1 MPKVGHTTVYDY
13 KNRITDLEGE
23 VTTLKRRL
31 DELRRAKVQAFYKQP
46 VAVRRS
52 SKPDVHA
59 VEQVNQPN
67 VAVLEQRIT
76 RLQNELELAELKYV
90 RDVKELKE
98 TIQKLQDEMGSEKE
112 NHLVALNE
120 MRNKHNHD
128 LEVLRRGHTE
138 ELALYSERTEQERSA
153 KVEAER
159 ELAEYKLRMRCV
171 TLQLPD
177 VGVLKT
183 ELTRLQEAYF
193 ALKQQHEQEVNKLEE
208 RIAELLADI
217 AAHNEKSKRRFQ
229 LIPDR
234 TYIVK
239 KSTPTASSTSIG
251 SVSDRNSQVDSH
263 FSKPASIRPK
273 SAVKKP
279 VESNTEQSVVT
290 RSPKPDTPSAA
301 TSKCPTYNSRV
312 ETIDRPKSTT
322 TIRPKSSFA
331 RKPNLPAPPDK
342 KTRPK
347 SCWSDQRATPGAEK
361 RSGSCGAAL
370 NRPRYGN
377 VTSKIDTGLSETVV
391 LPRETIIRHKSLRNG
406 CSGPGGQQSWQP
418 ANVRGSRSY
427 VARSNYF

>member
-1 MPKVGHTTVYDY
+1 MFDY

-52 SKPDVHA
+52 SKPDVQA

-90 RDVKELKE
+90 RDTKELKE
-98 TIQKLQDEMGSEKE
+98 TIQKLQEEMSSEKE
-112 NHLVALNE
+112 NHQVALNE
-120 MRNKHNHD
+120 LRDKHNYD
-128 LEVLRRGHTE
+128 LEMLRRGHTE
-138 ELALYSERTEQERSA
+138 ELALYSERTEQERTA
-153 KVEAER
+153 KLEAEK
-159 ELAEYKLRMRCV
+159 ELADYKLRMRSV

-183 ELTRLQEAYF
+183 ELSRLQEAYYT
-193 ALKQQHEQEVNKLEE
+193 LKQQHEQEVSKLEE

-263 FSKPASIRPK
+263 HNKHTSVRPK

-279 VESNTEQSVVT
+279 VESCTEQSVMT
-290 RSPKPDTPSAA
+290 RNSKPDTLSST
-301 TSKCPTYNSRV
+301 TSKCPTFNNRV

-331 RKPNLPAPPDK
+331 RKPHQPAPPDK
-342 KTRPK
+342 KARPK
-347 SCWSDQRATPGAEK
+347 SCWSDQRSTPVSEK
-361 RSGSCGAAL
+361 RSASCGTTGT
-370 NRPRYGN
+370 RPRYGN
-377 VTSKIDTGLSETVV
+377 VTSKIDTGLGEPLV
-391 LPRETIIRHKSLRNG
+391 LPRETVQRHKSLRNG
-406 CSGPGGQQSWQP
+406 CAGSGGQQTWQP
-418 ANVRGSRSY
+418 ANVRGNRSY